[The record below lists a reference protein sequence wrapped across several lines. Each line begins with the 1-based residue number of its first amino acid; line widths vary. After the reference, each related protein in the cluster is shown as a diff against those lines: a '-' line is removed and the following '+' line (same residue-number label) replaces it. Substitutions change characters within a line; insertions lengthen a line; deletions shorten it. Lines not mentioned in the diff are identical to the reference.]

1 MTTLLII
8 SAHPPYVDSAAQDAL
23 EAALAASNVGVEVTF
38 VFSQQGLYQLLESQ
52 NSTYLQKRSIAK
64 QIKALPLYD
73 IEAIYYVK
81 DDMADL
87 MLSSQALTSVVKP
100 IDTDALQRLCAA
112 SNAILRF

>member
-1 MTTLLII
+1 MKKLLII
-8 SAHPPYVDSAAQDAL
+8 STRPPYVASTSQDAL

-38 VFSQQGLYQLLESQ
+38 VFSQQGLYQLLDGQ

-64 QIKALPLYD
+64 QINALPLYA

-81 DDMADL
+81 DDMTDL
-87 MLSSQALTSVVKP
+87 MLSSQTLASTAKP
-100 IDTDALQRLCAA
+100 IGTDEFQQLCAA